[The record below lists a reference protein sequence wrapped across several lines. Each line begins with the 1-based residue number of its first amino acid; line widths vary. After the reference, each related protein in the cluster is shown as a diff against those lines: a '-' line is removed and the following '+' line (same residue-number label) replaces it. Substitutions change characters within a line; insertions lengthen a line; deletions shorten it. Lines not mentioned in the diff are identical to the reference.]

1 MNNITNLW
9 HQAGTEHNY
18 PQLTEDLQAD
28 VLVVGAGFSGLSTAL
43 HLARKGVAVVVLE
56 AQQIGFGASGRNV
69 GLTNAGLW
77 IMPQQAEQHLGR
89 ERGQALNQLLID
101 APLYVQ
107 QLIEEQQIDCDFSAK
122 GTLHLAHKASALDY
136 LAQRAEQLSS
146 YGAQLQLLDAD
157 DTFNRTRAKGY
168 YGALLDNRAG
178 TLQPL
183 KYCRALAQL
192 AVAAG
197 VKIFTH
203 SPVTGLQKSADKVQ
217 ANTLK
222 GKITAE
228 KIVLATNAYE
238 DKLSQNRDYY
248 TPLHFCQ
255 LASAPLSAQQRQQ
268 CLPDNNGC
276 WDTGAVM
283 RSFRT
288 DAAGRL
294 IVGTVGDIHSTDAGH
309 FKRWSQH
316 VVAKTFPQIGA
327 LEYQYAWSGRIAKSH
342 NNIPQ
347 LLEIEDNIIQIM
359 GYSGRGIAGATVCGR
374 ELAKYI
380 NGDISRQQL
389 AIPFN
394 TAQKISF
401 NQLRAVAYEL
411 GSQLSHLSD
420 HMLR

>member
-1 MNNITNLW
+1 MNNQNKLW
-9 HQAGTEHNY
+9 HQADTELRCEPLAEN
-18 PQLTEDLQAD
+18 LQAD

-43 HLARKGVAVVVLE
+43 PLARAGVSVVVLE
-56 AQQIGFGASGRNV
+56 AQEIGYGASGRNV

-77 IMPQQAEQHLGR
+77 IMPEQTQQHIGIEK
-89 ERGQALNQLLID
+89 GQALNQLLID

-107 QLIEEQQIDCDFSAK
+107 QLITEAQIDCDYLNN
-122 GTLHLAHKASALDY
+122 GTLHLAHKASAIDY
-136 LAQRAEQLSS
+136 LNRRAEQLSS

-157 DTFNRTRAKGY
+157 VTYNKTRAKGY
-168 YGALLDNRAG
+168 YGALFDSRAG

-183 KYCRALAQL
+183 KYCRGLAQL
-192 AVAAG
+192 ALQAG

-222 GKITAE
+222 GSVVAE

-238 DKLSQNRDYY
+238 HKLTHNRAYY
-248 TPLHFCQ
+248 TPLHYCQ
-255 LASAPLSAQQRQQ
+255 LASAPLNAEQRQK

-276 WDTGAVM
+276 WDSGAVM

-294 IVGTVGDIHSTDAGH
+294 IIGTVGDIHTGDARH
-309 FKRWSQH
+309 FKRWCQH
-316 VVAKTFPQIGA
+316 VVAKTFPEIGP
-327 LEYQYAWSGRIAKSH
+327 LQYQYAWSGRIAKSH

-347 LLEIEDNIIQIM
+347 LLEIENNIVQIM

-374 ELAKYI
+374 ELAKYLT
-380 NGDISRQQL
+380 GEISQQQL

-394 TAQKISF
+394 NANKISF